1 MWLGRKKAWTWVR
14 RKSWAAS
21 CTAWKTGA
29 RAPKNQNE
37 PMGKMKCNRLDVGLG
52 TRLRSLVVGCV
63 TSDDALDVSETTTSA
78 ATTSSAA
85 TTTTEPITTLTVA
98 SSTSTEPAS
107 TTTPAATTSTL
118 QQTSTT
124 PVVTSTTAAV
134 TSTTPGLFASHQ
146 ANRVESCNVGC
157 GVGALSNVVS
167 SCEQRVIDGRRD
179 GRTDGRSACTRQS
192 SVGRTR
198 ATPRSARADWAV
210 DWCVAQFVCSRRRR
224 TGGDSQSGR
233 LLVDLLLGLRSIQ
246 PR

>member
-1 MWLGRKKAWTWVR
+1 VR
-14 RKSWAAS
+14 RKSCAARS
-21 CTAWKTGA
+21 TAWKSGA
-29 RAPKNQNE
+29 RAPKNENE
-37 PMGKMKCNRLDVGLG
+37 PMGKTRCNRTDVGLA

-63 TSDDALDVSETTTSA
+63 TSDDDALDVSETTTSA

-85 TTTTEPITTLTVA
+85 TTTTEPITTSTVA

-146 ANRVESCNVGC
+146 AKRVESCNVGC

-167 SCEQRVIDGRRD
+167 SCERRVIDGRTECVHTAEKCWSD
-179 GRTDGRSACTRQS
+179 ASDAEKRTCA
-192 SVGRTR
+192 
-198 ATPRSARADWAV
+198 
-210 DWCVAQFVCSRRRR
+210 
-224 TGGDSQSGR
+224 
-233 LLVDLLLGLRSIQ
+233 LGS
-246 PR
+246 